1 MTEQA
6 TLPLSLPVAASC
18 DEHVRDDHGGL
29 SVLMVAPGALF
40 LSAISYYSASV
51 ARALQRRDVD
61 VRTLLI
67 RNLCPRILYPGRA
80 HVGQYD
86 LSVLRLGEIPAH
98 ETLDWYSVPS
108 LWAGYKLLRQQRPQV
123 LLLQWWTSAMAH
135 NYLALARYAKRL
147 GCSVVIELHEL
158 RDVGEQGI
166 PLAGRYT
173 QLLMSRLAA
182 YSDGVIVHSRA
193 DQEAVPVQYPGLGR
207 LPSTVI
213 FHGPQEHGGDGGAD
227 GSGTSAPG
235 PVAERDPSRPVRFL
249 YFGVIRPYKGLP
261 ELVRAFRALV
271 QEGRS
276 VHLTIAGEL
285 WTKSDRALEE
295 LQECGPERYT
305 TLLKYISDDE
315 VATLFSD
322 SDILVAPYRRVSASG
337 PISMAMGAGMP
348 IVTTRIPALQEACAG
363 YEGVEWADV
372 NDPESLASAM
382 HRAVDRLGKTY
393 GNPHSW
399 DNNAEL
405 YLGFFSKIL
414 GGAPSHRS

>member
-1 MTEQA
+1 MTEQS
-6 TLPLSLPVAASC
+6 TLPPSVSVDPGW
-18 DEHVRDDHGGL
+18 DERDRDNYGGI

-51 ARALQRRDVD
+51 ARALQRRGVD
-61 VRTLLI
+61 IRTLLI
-67 RNLCPRILYPGRA
+67 RNLCPRFLYPGRA

-98 ETLDWYSVPS
+98 ETLDWFSVPS
-108 LWAGYKLLRQQRPQV
+108 LWAGYKLLRQQRPRV
-123 LLLQWWTSAMAH
+123 LLLQWWTSATLH

-182 YSDGVIVHSRA
+182 YSDGVIVHSRT
-193 DQEAVPVQYPGLGR
+193 DQEAVPGQYPELGR

-213 FHGPQEHGGDGGAD
+213 FHGPQEHGGDG
-227 GSGTSAPG
+227 
-235 PVAERDPSRPVRFL
+235 VAEPVGTPALAPMTDRDPSRPVRFL

-261 ELVRAFRALV
+261 ELVRAFRSLV

-276 VHLTIAGEL
+276 VHLTLAGEL
-285 WTKSDRALEE
+285 WSKSEQALEE
-295 LQECGPERYT
+295 LEECGSERYT

-322 SDILVAPYRRVSASG
+322 CDILVAPYRRVSASG

-363 YEGVEWADV
+363 YEGVEWAGV

-382 HRAVDRLGKTY
+382 RRAVDRLGKTY
-393 GNPHSW
+393 DNPHSW
-399 DNNAEL
+399 DTNAEL

-414 GGAPSHRS
+414 GGVPSHRS

>member
-1 MTEQA
+1 MTEQSI
-6 TLPLSLPVAASC
+6 LPSPRPVGPGG
-18 DEHVRDDHGGL
+18 DERGLDDHSGL

-40 LSAISYYSASV
+40 LSAISYYSAAL
-51 ARALQRRDVD
+51 ARALHRRDVD
-61 VRTLLI
+61 IRTLLI
-67 RNLCPRILYPGRA
+67 RNLCPRFLYPGRG

-86 LSVLRLGEIPAH
+86 LSVLRLGQIPAY
-98 ETLDWYSVPS
+98 EVLDWFSIPS
-108 LWAGYKLLRQQRPQV
+108 LWVGYKLLRQQRPRV

-147 GCSVVIELHEL
+147 GCSVVLELHEL

-173 QLLMSRLAA
+173 QVLMSRLAR
-182 YSDGVIVHSRA
+182 YTDGVIVHSKA

-213 FHGPQEHGGDGGAD
+213 FHGPQEHGSNGGSASAATPAD
-227 GSGTSAPG
+227 VSVPL
-235 PVAERDPSRPVRFL
+235 RDASRPVRFL

-271 QEGRS
+271 QDGRP
-276 VHLTIAGEL
+276 VHLTVAGEL
-285 WTKSDRALEE
+285 WSRSEPALDE
-295 LQECGPERYT
+295 LEACGPERYT

-315 VATLFSD
+315 VGKLFSD
-322 SDILVAPYRRVSASG
+322 CDILVAPYRRVSASG

-348 IVTTRIPALQEACAG
+348 IVTTRIPALQEACEG
-363 YEGVEWADV
+363 YEGVEWAGV
-372 NDPESLASAM
+372 SDPESLASAM
-382 HRAVDRLGKTY
+382 SRAVDRVGKTY
-393 GNPHSW
+393 HNPHSW
-399 DNNAEL
+399 DANAEL

-414 GGAPSHRS
+414 GGAPSLRS